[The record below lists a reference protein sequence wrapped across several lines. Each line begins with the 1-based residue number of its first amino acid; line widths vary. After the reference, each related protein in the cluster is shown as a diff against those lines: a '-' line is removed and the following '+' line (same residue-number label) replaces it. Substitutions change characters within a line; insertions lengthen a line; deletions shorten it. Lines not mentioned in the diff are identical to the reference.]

1 MVGVA
6 RRAKELSEELVKKG
20 HKVTVI
26 TSYPRNFRSIP
37 NISFHKKENINN
49 VKVIRFKTFFSVGK
63 NIFFRFLSY
72 IFYVIS
78 SFNYLF
84 LNRKTYDI
92 MISMAPLPPAI
103 AASVARILFK
113 KYHHFDVPDILP
125 DLGISAGMIK
135 NKLLIKLLYKIEK
148 FVYDNSDS
156 ISAITNGQ
164 IKNIENKG
172 VSIDKIYFIPD
183 WIDQNF
189 FKLNLTKY
197 KKEVSK
203 NFNNKKKIIITFA
216 GNIGALQ
223 NPEIFLDTMSLL
235 KKEGQNKYQ
244 FVFIGDGIMLP
255 SLLEKVKNNNID
267 NVEFLGR
274 VKREHIPS
282 YMNLSDIL
290 VANYLPNEYLDICI
304 PGKIYEYAI
313 SNKPIIMG
321 SKGEAKEIIEKYKL
335 GIGVSPSNIEEFKNA
350 IISLTDGDYKFKP
363 RITSF
368 EDDFSLKRIA
378 NSFNKILNQIN

>member
-1 MVGVA
+1 MAGVA

-20 HKVTVI
+20 HRVTVI

-37 NISFHKKENINN
+37 DISFYKRETINN
-49 VKVIRFKTFFSVGK
+49 VKIIRYKTIFSVGK
-63 NIFFRFLSY
+63 NTFFRFLSY
-72 IFYVIS
+72 ILYVIS

-84 LNRKTYDI
+84 INRKTYDI

-103 AASVARILFK
+103 AASFARIFFK

-172 VSIDKIYFIPD
+172 ISINKIYFVPD

-189 FKLNLTKY
+189 FKQNLLKY
-197 KKEVSK
+197 KKIVSQT
-203 NFNNKKKIIITFA
+203 FNNSKKVIITFA

-255 SLLEKVKNNNID
+255 SLVEKVKKDNLD
-267 NVEFLGR
+267 NVKFLGR

-290 VANYLPNEYLDICI
+290 VANYLPNKYLDICI

-321 SKGEAKEIIEKYKL
+321 SKGEAKKIIEKYSL
-335 GIGVSPSNIEEFKNA
+335 GIAVAPSNIQEFKNA
-350 IISLTDGDYKFKP
+350 IISLTDGNYNFKP
-363 RITSF
+363 KMTSF
-368 EDDFSLKRIA
+368 EEDFSLKKIA
-378 NSFNKILNQIN
+378 NSFNKILEQIN